1 MITPTS
7 ARTDRSVAS
16 ITIRLDNKNTT
27 YLKKFHC
34 SVCGHVVFA
43 YYDTLVMLVPGDDVG
58 DELTKK
64 KNAVQEMVCLNRWID
79 EKGHT
84 SRCKTVYVL
93 DRG

>member
-16 ITIRLDNKNTT
+16 ITLRLDNKNTT
-27 YLKKFHC
+27 DLKKFHC
-34 SVCGHVVFA
+34 SICGHVVFS
-43 YYDTLVMLVPGDDVG
+43 YYDTLVMIVPSDDVSHI
-58 DELTKK
+58 EKN
-64 KNAVQEMVCLNRWID
+64 KNAVQEMLCLNRWAD

-84 SRCKTVYVL
+84 NRCKTIYVL